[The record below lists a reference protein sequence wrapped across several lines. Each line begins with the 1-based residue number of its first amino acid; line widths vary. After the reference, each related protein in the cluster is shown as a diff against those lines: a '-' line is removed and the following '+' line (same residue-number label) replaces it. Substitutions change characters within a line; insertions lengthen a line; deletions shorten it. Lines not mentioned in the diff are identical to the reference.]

1 MGGVEIVGRAHF
13 GGADIP
19 HRNASPQIFQQNAL
33 FSSAQQST
41 QAQVVVASTA
51 IPQKTVV
58 MDFLSDK
65 AREILRQTGQEPG
78 DPGIEHRLWSSLNES
93 QLRQN
98 PGGSQGLDR
107 SLQNAQAREDSTYLS
122 YPRSSGYNEEF
133 VRKMDEEL
141 QSLRRKLHQEQEARE
156 QTAERF
162 RACSIN
168 LEHALAENEKT
179 QRALEKAASSSGQ
192 KEWMQKHEQEKQR
205 RESAERMIDSLQGQ
219 LKAAKTETEA
229 QASAVRS
236 VTGALDLK
244 VCVCLTWHLDRPFQ

>member
-33 FSSAQQST
+33 FLSAQQST
-41 QAQVVVASTA
+41 QAQVVGASTA

-98 PGGSQGLDR
+98 PSGSQGLNR

-133 VRKMDEEL
+133 VRKMDEE
-141 QSLRRKLHQEQEARE
+141 
-156 QTAERF
+156 
-162 RACSIN
+162 
-168 LEHALAENEKT
+168 
-179 QRALEKAASSSGQ
+179 
-192 KEWMQKHEQEKQR
+192 
-205 RESAERMIDSLQGQ
+205 SAEQHDRDLQDSPPAI
-219 LKAAKTETEA
+219 AAATA
-229 QASAVRS
+229 AAAPASAVAS
-236 VTGALDLK
+236 VAAEPAPALVLAKASSPAGTGAKGDY
-244 VCVCLTWHLDRPFQ
+244 